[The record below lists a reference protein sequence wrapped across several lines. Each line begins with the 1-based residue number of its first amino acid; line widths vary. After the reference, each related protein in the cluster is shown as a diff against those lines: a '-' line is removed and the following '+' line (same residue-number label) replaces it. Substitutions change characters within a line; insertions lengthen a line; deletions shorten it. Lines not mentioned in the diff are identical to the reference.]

1 MSKTAGI
8 LMPCRG
14 HLPHVQLAVQSILS
28 QTHRDFDFLIIND
41 GSEPVVREYL
51 ENIQDSRVRVIH
63 HETSIGV
70 SRSLNKGL
78 RELQTE
84 IVIRMD
90 SDDIAHPGRLALQC
104 QYLTAHPEITVLG
117 GQVQNMDGQGKSP
130 RVPLTHPDI
139 GYRLNWSNA
148 LNHPTVAY
156 RRKEILDF
164 GGYDESLGPLEEDL
178 ELWTRLFF
186 QTRLANLAE
195 VILDY
200 RVHPNQTSKV
210 HWAAT
215 ETVRSRIRQTFRQKL
230 TGCTVAPVF
239 DYQDRWTPE
248 YRPSQEEW
256 EGWTGYLNRLREVMR
271 GFPGSSGDPGRDL
284 ARRFYHSAA
293 RFKSAGGD
301 PGDVRSKTK
310 KLSRW
315 YALTK
320 GIL

>member
-156 RRKEILDF
+156 RRQAILDF

-186 QTRLANLAE
+186 QTRLANLTE

-215 ETVRSRIRQTFRQKL
+215 ETVRSRI
-230 TGCTVAPVF
+230 
-239 DYQDRWTPE
+239 
-248 YRPSQEEW
+248 
-256 EGWTGYLNRLREVMR
+256 
-271 GFPGSSGDPGRDL
+271 L
-284 ARRFYHSAA
+284 ARHLGRSSRDAPWHRFLTIRTGGRLNTAPRRRNGRAGQATSIDSERLCAA
-293 RFKSAGGD
+293 FQVLPVIRAG
-301 PGDVRSKTK
+301 
-310 KLSRW
+310 
-315 YALTK
+315 
-320 GIL
+320 I